1 MALINIR
8 YLNPLPKNLGEIL
21 RNYKKVA
28 VVELNL
34 GHLNMI
40 IRSKFM
46 IDTAFLGRVT
56 GQPIPVTEM
65 IEFINKELESLKE
78 H

>member
-1 MALINIR
+1 M
-8 YLNPLPKNLGEIL
+8 
-21 RNYKKVA
+21 V
-28 VVELNL
+28 
-34 GHLNMI
+34 

-56 GQPIPVTEM
+56 GQPISVVEM
-65 IEFINKELESLKE
+65 VEFINNELDLLKE

>member
-1 MALINIR
+1 MRKL
-8 YLNPLPKNLGEIL
+8 KK
-21 RNYKKVA
+21 YKKVA

-34 GHLNMI
+34 GQLNMV

-56 GQPIPVTEM
+56 GQPISVVEM
-65 IEFINKELESLKE
+65 VEFINNELDLLKE